1 MIYMVLKKS
10 VRAKEQLNEARIL
23 GLREAIVAIFCD
35 KPEIVHLSFSVC
47 HPLFKSEYH
56 SLNFGLQTHGQ
67 FLYDCT
73 VLVM

>member
-35 KPEIVHLSFSVC
+35 KPELFIFLFPSVI
-47 HPLFKSEYH
+47 
-56 SLNFGLQTHGQ
+56 
-67 FLYDCT
+67 LYLRASTT
-73 VLVM
+73 V